1 MFLIVPC
8 LNQIFFFIFIPSVY
22 IAKQYSSID
31 GSDGPKLTRKTI
43 VELSTILIGMFEC
56 RE

>member
-1 MFLIVPC
+1 MFLIVPRS
-8 LNQIFFFIFIPSVY
+8 NQIFFFIPSVY